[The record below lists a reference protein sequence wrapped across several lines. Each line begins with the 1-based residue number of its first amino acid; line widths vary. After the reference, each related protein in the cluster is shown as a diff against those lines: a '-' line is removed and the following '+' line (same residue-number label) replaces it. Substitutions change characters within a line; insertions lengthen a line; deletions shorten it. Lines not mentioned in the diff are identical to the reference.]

1 MPLVV
6 LGIESTAHTFGVG
19 IAREDGK
26 ILANIN
32 STYIPIH
39 GGILPRE
46 AARHHAN
53 VAHKIILKALEKAD
67 IRLEEIDGIAVALGP
82 GLGPCLR
89 VGAFIAR
96 ILALSY
102 DKPLIPVNHAVAHVE
117 IARLTV
123 CARDPLFVYVSGG
136 NTQIVAYSQGRYRV
150 FGETLDIPIG
160 NFFDTLAREL
170 GLPQPG
176 TPQIEKLAIKGK
188 NIIDLPYI
196 VKGQDV
202 SYSGLLTAILR
213 KFKEDVCLEDLCLSA
228 MEYAYAMLAEVVER
242 ALAHTQK
249 RELVLAGGV
258 ARSKRLQEIMQCVAE
273 EHDAIFKVV
282 PDEYA
287 GDNGAMIAWT
297 GVLCLKSGIVIQP
310 EESVIRQRWRIDEVD
325 VPWMQ

>member
-1 MPLVV
+1 MIV
-6 LGIESTAHTFGVG
+6 LGIESSAHTFGVG
-19 IAREDGK
+19 IARGDGR
-26 ILANIN
+26 ILANVY
-32 STYIPIH
+32 SSYIPRY

-46 AARHHAN
+46 AARHHYN
-53 VAHKIILKALEKAD
+53 VAHKIVIKALKEAGLNIED
-67 IRLEEIDGIAVALGP
+67 IDGIAVALGP
-82 GLGPCLR
+82 GMGPCLR

-96 ILALSY
+96 ILAIKYS
-102 DKPLIPVNHAVAHVE
+102 KPLIPVNHAVAHVE
-117 IARLTV
+117 IARLTTN
-123 CARDPLFVYVSGG
+123 AKDPLFVYVSGG
-136 NTQIVAYSQGRYRV
+136 NTQIIAYSHGRYRV
-150 FGETLDIPIG
+150 FGETLDIPLG

-176 TPQIEKLAIKGK
+176 TPYIEMLASKGK
-188 NIIDLPYI
+188 NIIELPYV
-196 VKGQDV
+196 VKGQDM

-213 KFKEDVCLEDLCLSA
+213 KFKEGIPIEDLCLSA

-258 ARSKRLQEIMQCVAE
+258 ARSKRLQRIMKLVAE

-297 GVLCLKSGIVIQP
+297 GVLCLKSGITISP
-310 EESVIRQRWRIDEVD
+310 EDSIVRQRWRIDEVD